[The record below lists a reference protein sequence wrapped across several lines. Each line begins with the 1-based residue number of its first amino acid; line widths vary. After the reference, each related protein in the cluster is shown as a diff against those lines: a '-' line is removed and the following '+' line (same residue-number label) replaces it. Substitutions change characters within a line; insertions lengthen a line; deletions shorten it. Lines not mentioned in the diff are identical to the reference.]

1 MLHNTAPR
9 IAVLAHYIIQNCTIW
24 IGIFFRLEIYSL
36 FFLQIN
42 LVEKIMLFKKGNELK
57 Y

>member
-1 MLHNTAPR
+1 MLHNTAPQ
-9 IAVLAHYIIQNCTIW
+9 IVVLGHYIIQNCTTW

-42 LVEKIMLFKKGNELK
+42 LVEKIMLFKKTNELK
-57 Y
+57 